1 VHEPTIATPAAE
13 APLIS
18 TEPGVDLAD
27 DPRSLQILTTEHWS
41 LLSARGL
48 AYNEAFTRAGMFLAF
63 LSMSFVGLALLAQ
76 AMGFSPDF
84 LVVAAIV
91 LAFDVL
97 VGAAT
102 FGRIAGTGADDLR
115 ALHGMNRIRHGYI
128 QIAPHLAPYF
138 TTGTHDDVDTV
149 LLHYGPAG
157 GESPL
162 GQIGYGLTTSGGMVG
177 LITSLVAGLLG
188 AVVTLALGG
197 SGWWAIGVGALV
209 SVLAFAVIARWSFGQ
224 IARNQAA
231 LSVLF
236 PAPSDPGE

>member
-1 VHEPTIATPAAE
+1 MHEPTIPATASE
-13 APLIS
+13 APIRA
-18 TEPGVDLAD
+18 EPGD
-27 DPRSLQILTTEHWS
+27 DPRSLQILTAEHSS

-76 AMGFSPDF
+76 AMGFTADF

-91 LAFDVL
+91 LAFDLL

-115 ALHGMNRIRHGYI
+115 ALHAMNRIRHGYM

-138 TTGTHDDVDTV
+138 TTGTHDDVDSV
-149 LLHYGPAG
+149 MLHYGDG
-157 GESPL
+157 GGDSTL
-162 GQIGYGLTTSGGMVG
+162 GQLVYGLTTSGGMVG
-177 LITSLVAGLLG
+177 MITSLVAGLLG

-197 SGWWAIGVGALV
+197 SGWWAIGAGVVV
-209 SVLAFAVIARWSFGQ
+209 SLLTLAGLAVWSFRQ
-224 IARNQAA
+224 AARYQAA
-231 LSVLF
+231 LAVQF
-236 PAPSDPGE
+236 PAPSDGGDEHP